1 MTTVDTHRITDFVL
15 GVIRDMLN
23 MPLPPTISP
32 ATPLGADGLELESLS
47 FVELTVHVEREYGI
61 QVDDETVDGF
71 AHTTLGEL
79 VDGIRARIADTAPAA
94 ASPEP
99 ESEPESEPFGP
110 RSLSL
115 RDVKRLLALSQIIP
129 AADADDIA
137 DDADVVLDSL
147 TVVWFLYQLKEQ
159 HGIELEIDH
168 AQAADVTSVGAL
180 HDFLRVQV
188 GLLAGAGEARG
199 EVVGS

>member
-15 GVIRDMLN
+15 GVIRDILN
-23 MPLPPTISP
+23 MPLPPAISP
-32 ATPLGADGLELESLS
+32 ATPLGAGGLELESLS

-61 QVDDETVDGF
+61 QFDDETVDRF

-79 VDGIRARIADTAPAA
+79 VDGIRARMADEAPAA
-94 ASPEP
+94 DTPSGPPAPSPAD
-99 ESEPESEPFGP
+99 
-110 RSLSL
+110 SLSL

-129 AADADDIA
+129 AADPDDIA

-168 AQAADVTSVGAL
+168 TQAADITSVGAL
-180 HDFLRVQV
+180 HHFLRTQD
-188 GLLAGAGEARG
+188 GLLAGAGGTRG
-199 EVVGS
+199 EVVGP

>member
-79 VDGIRARIADTAPAA
+79 VDVHRHQFDR
-94 ASPEP
+94 
-99 ESEPESEPFGP
+99 
-110 RSLSL
+110 RM
-115 RDVKRLLALSQIIP
+115 V
-129 AADADDIA
+129 
-137 DDADVVLDSL
+137 
-147 TVVWFLYQLKEQ
+147 
-159 HGIELEIDH
+159 
-168 AQAADVTSVGAL
+168 VGAFPPEAFEKAVDDHL
-180 HDFLRVQV
+180 AVRQLAYLGHQRRDLRSFARFRAVN
-188 GLLAGAGEARG
+188 LATAAHSGQ
-199 EVVGS
+199 

>member
-23 MPLPPTISP
+23 MPLPPAISP
-32 ATPLGADGLELESLS
+32 ATPLGAGGLELESLS

-61 QVDDETVDGF
+61 QFDDETVDGF

-79 VDGIRARIADTAPAA
+79 VDGIRARMADEAPDADTPVGPPAP
-94 ASPEP
+94 SPGP
-99 ESEPESEPFGP
+99 E
-110 RSLSL
+110 SLSL
-115 RDVKRLLALSQIIP
+115 REVKRLLALSQIIP
-129 AADADDIA
+129 AADPDDIA

-168 AQAADVTSVGAL
+168 TQAADITSVSAL
-180 HDFLRVQV
+180 HHFLRTQG
-188 GLLAGAGEARG
+188 GLLAGAGGTRG
-199 EVVGS
+199 EVVGP

>member
-79 VDGIRARIADTAPAA
+79 VAGIRARIADEAPAGGPSA

-99 ESEPESEPFGP
+99 ESFGPESPG
-110 RSLSL
+110 LL
-115 RDVKRLLALSQIIP
+115 DVKRLLALSQIIP
-129 AADADDIA
+129 AADPDDIA

-168 AQAADVTSVGAL
+168 AQAADITSVGAL
-180 HDFLRVQV
+180 HDFLRAQV
-188 GLLAGAGEARG
+188 GLLAGAGEPRG